1 MAADKQ
7 RERRA
12 GELPRATGQ
21 LVGRRTELAQV
32 AQALQPHRMVTLVG
46 VGGVGKTRVAQS
58 VAAQLQPELKD
69 GAWWVA
75 LSGLRDGE
83 LLPHAIAEALP
94 MAHQTAVPV
103 IDALAHYLAQRNLLL
118 VLDTCEHLTRELRPV
133 VERLIGASPGL
144 RILATSRRPLGVAA
158 EELLT
163 VEPLPVPGPGTGPER
178 GPAEGPETDAM
189 VLLAERAAD
198 AVPGFTVTAS
208 GRADL
213 ERLCRQLE
221 GLPLAIELAAA
232 RLRELSPAELADR
245 LADRVS
251 DRFSV
256 LGDGDTTAEANT
268 GLHPDTAA
276 AATGD
281 VEPIWHQALRTAI
294 GWSHQL
300 CTPAER
306 LLWARL
312 SVFVGSFDMEGAV
325 QVCGDDRLDP
335 KEIPQ
340 LLAGLAEK
348 SIITWEP
355 TAAGERYRMLDTIR
369 EYGEG
374 WLRSLGE
381 GREFRRRHRTWYLR
395 LARDGDAA
403 WMGPDQYAWY
413 ERMHA
418 ELDNLRL
425 ALDSC
430 LGSADTRIGLG
441 MAGDLWFLWYACGL
455 AREGRHYLERALA
468 AFPGPSP
475 LRLKALYAYGLV
487 LTELGDLPALEECSA
502 ECTALAARFG
512 EAEDSLAKS
521 VTVVTAAL
529 RGDAVTVLK
538 LTDELHARH
547 SRSPEAM
554 LSVPGLG
561 SLSVGSHARI
571 AMGMAEEALVGLDE
585 MRQTCDTFGESWMR
599 AWGDSIRA
607 QAELAL
613 GRIQDAELSARA
625 SLTVKHRMHDS
636 FGSGMCLE
644 AIAQCAIAD
653 GEAERAARLLGL
665 AHQLWDA
672 LGRPQVG
679 IPTWVAA
686 HEDCVGRT
694 REALGDP
701 AYDRAF
707 HIGYRTDLD
716 AGIAQALGGAVP
728 T

>member
-1 MAADKQ
+1 M
-7 RERRA
+7 
-12 GELPRATGQ
+12 GELPRATGE
-21 LVGRRTELAQV
+21 LVGRRTELTQV
-32 AQALQPHRMVTLVG
+32 AQALESHRVVTLAG
-46 VGGVGKTRVAQS
+46 VGGVGKTRLAQS
-58 VAAQLQPELKD
+58 VAAQLQPEFRD

-94 MAHQTAVPV
+94 MAHQTAIPV
-103 IDALAHYLAQRNLLL
+103 IEALARYLAERKTLL
-118 VLDTCEHLTRELRPV
+118 VLDTCEHLTQELRPV
-133 VERLIGASPGL
+133 VERLVGAAPEL
-144 RILATSRRPLGVAA
+144 RVLATSRRRLGMAA
-158 EELLT
+158 EEVLT
-163 VEPLPVPGPGTGPER
+163 VEPLPVPGPAAGPGSGPE
-178 GPAEGPETDAM
+178 ADAL

-198 AVPGFTVTAS
+198 AVPGFVITEAD
-208 GRADL
+208 RPDL

-232 RLRELSPAELADR
+232 RLPELSPAELADR

-251 DRFSV
+251 DRFMV
-256 LGDGDTTAEANT
+256 LGEAEAE
-268 GLHPDTAA
+268 AA
-276 AATGD
+276 IEQAD
-281 VEPIWHQALRTAI
+281 PQWHQALRTAI

-312 SVFVGSFDMEGAV
+312 SVFVGSFDAEGAL
-325 QVCGDDRLDP
+325 QVCADDRLAD

-355 TAAGERYRMLDTIR
+355 TAVGERYRMLDTIR

-381 GREFRRRHRTWYLR
+381 GREFRRRHRTWYVR

-403 WMGPDQYAWY
+403 WMGPDQYIWY
-413 ERMHA
+413 DRMHA

-430 LGSADTRIGLG
+430 LGSADSRIGLG

-455 AREGRHYLERALA
+455 AREGRHYLDRALA
-468 AFPGPSP
+468 AFTGPSP
-475 LRLKALYAYGLV
+475 LRLKALYAQGLV

-521 VTVVTAAL
+521 VAAVTAAL
-529 RGDAVTVLK
+529 RGDAATLLK

-547 SRSPEAM
+547 SPSPEAM

-571 AMGMAEEALVGLDE
+571 AMGMPEDALTGLDE
-585 MRQTCDTFGESWMR
+585 MRQVCDASGEKWMR

-613 GRIQDAELSARA
+613 GRIQAAELSARA
-625 SLTVKHRMHDS
+625 SLTVKHRMNDS

-653 GEAERAARLLGL
+653 GQAEQAARLLGL
-665 AHQLWDA
+665 AHQLWDT

-686 HEDCVGRT
+686 HEDCVTRT
-694 REALGDP
+694 RTALGES
-701 AYDRAF
+701 AYHHAF
-707 HIGYRTDLD
+707 HAGYHTDLNT
-716 AGIAQALGGAVP
+716 GIARALDGIVTA
-728 T
+728 

>member
-12 GELPRATGQ
+12 GEPPRTTGD

-32 AQALQPHRMVTLVG
+32 VRALGPRQVVTLVG
-46 VGGVGKTRVAQS
+46 AGGVGKTRLAQG
-58 VAAQLQPELKD
+58 VAAQLPPELRD
-69 GAWWVA
+69 GAYWVS
-75 LSGLRDGE
+75 LSGLRDGA
-83 LLPHAIAEALP
+83 LLPHTIAEALP

-103 IDALAHYLAQRNLLL
+103 IDALAHYLAGRHLLL
-118 VLDTCEHLTRELRPV
+118 VLDTCEHLTAELRPV
-133 VERLIGASPGL
+133 VERLTGASPGL

-158 EELLT
+158 EELLA
-163 VEPLPVPGPGTGPER
+163 VEPLPVPGPAQAAARQGGP
-178 GPAEGPETDAM
+178 DADAL
-189 VLLAERAAD
+189 VLLAERAARV
-198 AVPGFTVTAS
+198 VPGFTVTEA
-208 GRADL
+208 GRPDL

-232 RLRELSPAELADR
+232 RLRELSPGELADR
-245 LADRVS
+245 LADRIS
-251 DRFSV
+251 DRFAV
-256 LGDGDTTAEANT
+256 LDDGSATVDGAPGT
-268 GLHPDTAA
+268 GREDAGQADPL
-276 AATGD
+276 
-281 VEPIWHQALRTAI
+281 WHQALRTAI

-312 SVFVGSFDMEGAV
+312 SVFVGSFDAEGAV
-325 QVCGDDRLDP
+325 QVCGDDRLDRAD
-335 KEIPQ
+335 IPR
-340 LLAGLAEK
+340 LLSGLAEK

-369 EYGEG
+369 EYGED

-395 LARDGDAA
+395 LAREGDAA
-403 WMGPDQYAWY
+403 WMGPDQFYWY

-418 ELDNLRL
+418 EFDNLRL
-425 ALDSC
+425 ALESC
-430 LGSADTRIGLG
+430 LGSADSRIGLG

-455 AREGRHYLERALA
+455 AREGRHYLDRALA
-468 AFPGPSP
+468 AFTGPSP
-475 LRLKALYAYGLV
+475 LRLKALYAQGLV
-487 LTELGDLPALEECSA
+487 LTELGDLPALEEIDV
-502 ECTALAARFG
+502 ECAALAPRFG
-512 EAEDSLAKS
+512 EEEDSLAKS

-529 RGDAVTVLK
+529 RGDAMTVLK
-538 LTDELHARH
+538 LTDELRARH
-547 SRSPEAM
+547 SRSPETM

-561 SLSVGSHARI
+561 SLSVGSHARV
-571 AMGMAEEALVGLDE
+571 AMGMAEDALPGLDE
-585 MRQTCDTFGESWMR
+585 MRQVCDAAGETWMR

-613 GRIQDAELSARA
+613 GRVADAERSARA

-653 GEAERAARLLGL
+653 GQAERAARLLGL
-665 AHQLWDA
+665 AHQLWDT

-679 IPTWVAA
+679 IPSWVAA

-694 REALGDP
+694 RAALGAA

-707 HIGYRTDLD
+707 DTGYRTDLD
-716 AGIAQALGGAVP
+716 AGIAEALNGAAAGS
-728 T
+728 

>member
-7 RERRA
+7 RERRV
-12 GELPRATGQ
+12 GELPRTTGE

-32 AQALQPHRMVTLVG
+32 TEALRPHRVVTLIG
-46 VGGVGKTRVAQS
+46 VGGVGKTRLAQS
-58 VAAQLQPELKD
+58 VAAGLQPEFRD
-69 GAWWVA
+69 GAWWVS

-83 LLPHAIAEALP
+83 LVPHAVAEALP
-94 MAHQTAVPV
+94 MAHQTTMPV
-103 IDALAHYLAQRNLLL
+103 IDALANYLAERQVLL
-118 VLDTCEHLTRELRPV
+118 VLDTCEHLTQELRPV

-158 EELLT
+158 EEALT
-163 VEPLPVPGPGTGPER
+163 VEPLPVPGPERGTG
-178 GPAEGPETDAM
+178 GGPEADAM

-198 AVPGFTVTAS
+198 AVPGFVVTEAVRS
-208 GRADL
+208 DL

-232 RLRELSPAELADR
+232 RLRELTPAELADR

-251 DRFSV
+251 DRFAV
-256 LGDGDTTAEANT
+256 LGEND
-268 GLHPDTAA
+268 
-276 AATGD
+276 AATERVD
-281 VEPIWHQALRTAI
+281 PLWHQALRTAI

-312 SVFVGSFDMEGAV
+312 SVFVGSFDAEGAV
-325 QVCGDDRLDP
+325 QVCGDDRLDRE
-335 KEIPQ
+335 EIPR
-340 LLAGLAEK
+340 LLSGLAEK

-369 EYGEG
+369 EYGED

-395 LARDGDAA
+395 LAREGDASF
-403 WMGPDQYAWY
+403 MGPDQYVWY

-425 ALDSC
+425 ALESC
-430 LGSADTRIGLG
+430 LGSADSRIGLG

-455 AREGRHYLERALA
+455 AREGKHYLDRALA
-468 AFPGPSP
+468 SFTGPSP
-475 LRLKALYAYGLV
+475 LRLKALYAQGLV
-487 LTELGDLPALEECSA
+487 LTELGDLPALEVCEA
-502 ECTALAARFG
+502 ECTPLATRFG

-521 VTVVTAAL
+521 VIAVTAAL
-529 RGDAVTVLK
+529 RGDAATVLK
-538 LTDELHARH
+538 VTDELHARH
-547 SRSPEAM
+547 SRSPETM
-554 LSVPGLG
+554 LSVEGLG

-571 AMGMAEEALVGLDE
+571 AMGMPEEALVGLDE
-585 MRQTCDTFGESWMR
+585 MRLVCDKSGEVWMR

-613 GRIQDAELSARA
+613 GRIQDAEQSARA
-625 SLTVKHRMHDS
+625 SLAVKHRMHDS

-644 AIAQCAIAD
+644 TIALCAIAD
-653 GEAERAARLLGL
+653 GDAERAARLLGL
-665 AHQLWDA
+665 AHQLWDT

-686 HEDCVGRT
+686 HEDCVSRT
-694 REALGDP
+694 RAALGEE

-707 HIGYRTDLD
+707 RTGYDTDLD

-728 T
+728 A

>member
-7 RERRA
+7 RERRV
-12 GELPRATGQ
+12 GDLPRENGE
-21 LVGRRTELAQV
+21 LVGRVTESAQISE
-32 AQALQPHRMVTLVG
+32 ALDARRVVTLVG
-46 VGGVGKTRVAQS
+46 VGGVGKTRLAQS
-58 VAAQLQPELKD
+58 VAARMEPEPRD
-69 GAWWVA
+69 GAWWIA

-83 LLPHAIAEALP
+83 LLPHTIAEALP

-103 IDALAHYLAQRNLLL
+103 VDALAHYLAERDVLL
-118 VLDTCEHLTRELRPV
+118 VLDTCEHLTQEIRPV
-133 VERLIGASPGL
+133 VERLIGAAPGL
-144 RILATSRRPLGVAA
+144 RILATSRRPLGLAA
-158 EELLT
+158 EEVLT
-163 VEPLPVPGPGTGPER
+163 VQPLPVPGPAKGPGG
-178 GPAEGPETDAM
+178 GPDADAL

-198 AVPGFTVTAS
+198 ASPGFAIS
-208 GRADL
+208 EADRPDL

-232 RLRELSPAELADR
+232 RLRELTPAELADR
-245 LADRVS
+245 LSDRVS
-251 DRFSV
+251 DRFEV
-256 LGDGDTTAEANT
+256 LGEAK
-268 GLHPDTAA
+268 AA
-276 AATGD
+276 IEQAD
-281 VEPIWHQALRTAI
+281 PLWHQALRTAI

-312 SVFVGSFDMEGAV
+312 SVFVGSFDTEGVV
-325 QVCGDDRLDP
+325 QVCGDDRLP
-335 KEIPQ
+335 QEEIPQ
-340 LLAGLAEK
+340 LLAALVDK
-348 SIITWEP
+348 SIITWQP

-395 LARDGDAA
+395 LAREGDAA
-403 WMGPDQYAWY
+403 FMGPDQYIWY

-418 ELDNLRL
+418 EFDNLRL

-430 LGSADTRIGLG
+430 LGSAESRLGLG
-441 MAGDLWFLWYACGL
+441 MAADLWFLWYACGL
-455 AREGRHYLERALA
+455 AREGRHYLDRALE
-468 AFPGPSP
+468 AFTGPSP
-475 LRLKALYAYGLV
+475 LRLKALYAQGLV
-487 LTELGDLPALEECSA
+487 LTELGDLPALEECAVES
-502 ECTALAARFG
+502 TALATRFG

-521 VTVVTAAL
+521 VAAVAAAL

-538 LTDELHARH
+538 LTDELYARH

-571 AMGMAEEALVGLDE
+571 AMGMAEEALHGLDE
-585 MRQTCDTFGESWMR
+585 MRRVCDESGESWMR

-613 GRIQDAELSARA
+613 GRVQDAERSAQA
-625 SLTVKHRMHDS
+625 SLRVKHRMHDS

-644 AIAQCAIAD
+644 AIAQCAIAE

-665 AHQLWDA
+665 AHQLWDT

-694 REALGDP
+694 REALGES

-707 HIGYRTDLD
+707 HTGYQTDLD
-716 AGIAQALGGAVP
+716 AGIAEALDNVVP
-728 T
+728 A

>member
-1 MAADKQ
+1 MATDKQ
-7 RERRA
+7 REWRA
-12 GELPRATGQ
+12 GELPRATGE
-21 LVGRRTELAQV
+21 LVGRRAELAQIE
-32 AQALQPHRMVTLVG
+32 QALGPHRLVTLAG
-46 VGGVGKTRVAQS
+46 VGGVGKTRVALG
-58 VAAQLQPELKD
+58 VASRMQPGFRD
-69 GAWWVA
+69 GAWWVR

-94 MAHQTAVPV
+94 MSHQTAEPV
-103 IDALAHYLAQRNLLL
+103 IDALAHYLARRSALL
-118 VLDTCEHLTRELRPV
+118 VLDTCEHLTQELRPV
-133 VERLIGASPGL
+133 VERLLGAAPEL
-144 RILATSRRPLGVAA
+144 RILVTSRRPLGLAA
-158 EELLT
+158 EEVLT
-163 VEPLPVPGPGTGPER
+163 VEPLSVPGPGR
-178 GPAEGPETDAM
+178 AAESDAM
-189 VLLAERAAD
+189 VLLADRAAV
-198 AVPGFTVTAS
+198 AVPGFTVTEE
-208 GRADL
+208 GRPEL

-232 RLRELSPAELADR
+232 RLRDLSPTELTDRMSDRTADR
-245 LADRVS
+245 FD
-251 DRFSV
+251 V
-256 LGDGDTTAEANT
+256 LGESDGVIGRTDP
-268 GLHPDTAA
+268 L
-276 AATGD
+276 
-281 VEPIWHQALRTAI
+281 WHQALRTAI

-312 SVFVGSFDMEGAV
+312 SVFVGSFDLEGAL
-325 QVCGDDRLDP
+325 QVCGDDRLDQ

-395 LARDGDAA
+395 LARDGDVA
-403 WMGPDQYAWY
+403 WMGPDQYFWY

-425 ALDSC
+425 ALESC
-430 LGSADTRIGLG
+430 LGSADSRIGLG

-455 AREGRHYLERALA
+455 AREGKHYLDRALA
-468 AFPGPSP
+468 AFTGPSP
-475 LRLKALYAYGLV
+475 LRLKALYAQGLV
-487 LTELGDLPALEECSA
+487 LTELGDLPALEICSA

-512 EAEDSLAKS
+512 EEEDSLAKS
-521 VTVVTAAL
+521 VAAVAAAL
-529 RGDAVTVLK
+529 RGDAVTLLQV
-538 LTDELHARH
+538 TDELHARH
-547 SRSPEAM
+547 SKSPEAM
-554 LSVPGLG
+554 LSVPGMG

-571 AMGMAEEALVGLDE
+571 AMGMPEEALVGLDE
-585 MRQTCDTFGESWMR
+585 MRRVCDAAGEHWMR

-613 GRIQDAELSARA
+613 GRIESAEQSARA

-644 AIAQCAIAD
+644 ALAQCAIAG
-653 GEAERAARLLGL
+653 GEAERAAHLLGL
-665 AHQLWDA
+665 AHQLWDT

-694 REALGDP
+694 RAALGEA
-701 AYDRAF
+701 AYDHAFRAG
-707 HIGYRTDLD
+707 HGTDLD
-716 AGIAQALGGAVP
+716 AGIAQALGGAVAA
-728 T
+728 

>member
-7 RERRA
+7 RERRV
-12 GELPRATGQ
+12 GELPREAGE
-21 LVGRRTELAQV
+21 LVGRHSELAQV
-32 AQALQPHRMVTLVG
+32 TQALGAHRVVTLVG
-46 VGGVGKTRVAQS
+46 VGGVGKTRLAQS
-58 VAAQLQPELKD
+58 VAAQLQPGLSD

-83 LLPHAIAEALP
+83 VLPHAIAEALP
-94 MAHQTAVPV
+94 MAHQTAMPV
-103 IDALAHYLAQRNLLL
+103 IDALARYLAERNLLL
-118 VLDTCEHLTRELRPV
+118 VLDTCEHLTQELRPL
-133 VERLIGASPGL
+133 VERLVGASPGL
-144 RILATSRRPLGVAA
+144 RILATSRRPLGLAA
-158 EELLT
+158 EEVLT
-163 VEPLPVPGPGTGPER
+163 VEPLPVPGLVKGPGTEPN
-178 GPAEGPETDAM
+178 ADAL

-198 AVPGFTVTAS
+198 AMPGFTVTEA
-208 GRADL
+208 GRPDL

-232 RLRELSPAELADR
+232 RLREVSPGELADR
-245 LADRVS
+245 LSDRVS

-256 LGDGDTTAEANT
+256 LDEAKAEAE
-268 GLHPDTAA
+268 AA
-276 AATGD
+276 IGHAD
-281 VEPIWHQALRTAI
+281 PLWHRALRTTI

-312 SVFVGSFDMEGAV
+312 SVFVGSFDAEGAL
-325 QVCGDDRLDP
+325 QVCGDDRLDRE
-335 KEIPQ
+335 EIPQ
-340 LLAGLAEK
+340 LLAGLTEK
-348 SIITWEP
+348 SIITWVP

-369 EYGEG
+369 EYGED

-395 LARDGDAA
+395 LAREGDAA
-403 WMGPDQYAWY
+403 WMGPDQYIWY

-425 ALDSC
+425 ALESC
-430 LGSADTRIGLG
+430 LGSADSRIGLG

-455 AREGRHYLERALA
+455 AREGRHYLDRALG
-468 AFPGPSP
+468 AFLGPSP
-475 LRLKALYAYGLV
+475 LRLKALYAQALV
-487 LTELGDLPALEECSA
+487 LTELGDLPALEERSA

-521 VTVVTAAL
+521 AAVVTAAL

-547 SRSPEAM
+547 SQSPEAM

-571 AMGMAEEALVGLDE
+571 AMGMAEDALAGLDE
-585 MRQTCDTFGESWMR
+585 MRRVCDVSGETWMR

-613 GRIQDAELSARA
+613 GRIEAAEHSARA

-644 AIAQCAIAD
+644 SIAQCAIAD
-653 GEAERAARLLGL
+653 GQAGRAARLLGL
-665 AHQLWDA
+665 AHQLWDT

-679 IPTWVAA
+679 IPSWVAA
-686 HEDCVGRT
+686 HEDCVSRT
-694 REALGDP
+694 RTALGEP

-707 HIGYRTDLD
+707 QAGYRTDLD
-716 AGIAQALGGAVP
+716 AGIAEALNGVVSA
-728 T
+728 

>member
-1 MAADKQ
+1 MAADDKQ
-7 RERRA
+7 RERRV
-12 GELPRATGQ
+12 GELPREAGE
-21 LVGRRTELAQV
+21 LVGRRSELAQV
-32 AQALQPHRMVTLVG
+32 VQAFGPHRVVTLVG
-46 VGGVGKTRVAQS
+46 VGGVGKTRLAQS
-58 VAAQLQPELKD
+58 VAARLQPGLSD

-75 LSGLRDGE
+75 LSGLRDAE
-83 LLPHAIAEALP
+83 VLPHAIAEALP
-94 MAHQTAVPV
+94 MAHQTAIPV
-103 IDALAHYLAQRNLLL
+103 IDALARYLAERNMLL
-118 VLDTCEHLTRELRPV
+118 VLDTCEHLTQELRPL
-133 VERLIGASPGL
+133 VERLVGASPGL
-144 RILATSRRPLGVAA
+144 RILATSRRPLGVAV
-158 EELLT
+158 EEVLA
-163 VEPLPVPGPGTGPER
+163 VEPLPVPGPAKGPER
-178 GPAEGPETDAM
+178 GPHADAL

-198 AVPGFTVTAS
+198 AVPGFAVTEA

-245 LADRVS
+245 LSDRVS

-256 LGDGDTTAEANT
+256 LDEAKAEAE
-268 GLHPDTAA
+268 AA
-276 AATGD
+276 IEHAD
-281 VEPIWHQALRTAI
+281 PLWHRALRTTI

-312 SVFVGSFDMEGAV
+312 SVFVGSFDAEGAV
-325 QVCGDDRLDP
+325 QVCGDDRLDRE
-335 KEIPQ
+335 EIPH
-340 LLAGLAEK
+340 LLAGLADK

-369 EYGEG
+369 EYGEE

-381 GREFRRRHRTWYLR
+381 GREFRRRHRTWYVR

-403 WMGPDQYAWY
+403 WMGPDQYIWY

-425 ALDSC
+425 ALESC
-430 LGSADTRIGLG
+430 LGSADSRIGLG

-455 AREGRHYLERALA
+455 AREGRHYLDRALA
-468 AFPGPSP
+468 AFLGPSP
-475 LRLKALYAYGLV
+475 LRLKALYAQALV
-487 LTELGDLPALEECSA
+487 LTELGDLPALEERSA

-521 VTVVTAAL
+521 AAVVTAAL

-571 AMGMAEEALVGLDE
+571 AMGMPEDALTGLDE
-585 MRQTCDTFGESWMR
+585 LRRVCDISGETWMR

-613 GRIQDAELSARA
+613 GRIHAAEHSARA
-625 SLTVKHRMHDS
+625 SLSVKHRMHDS
-636 FGSGMCLE
+636 FGSGICLE

-653 GEAERAARLLGL
+653 GQADRAACLLGL
-665 AHQLWDA
+665 AHQLWDT

-686 HEDCVGRT
+686 HEDCVSRT
-694 REALGDP
+694 RAALGEP

-707 HIGYRTDLD
+707 RTGFRTDLD
-716 AGIAQALGGAVP
+716 AGIAEALNGVLSA
-728 T
+728 

>member
-1 MAADKQ
+1 MAADGQ
-7 RERRA
+7 REWRA
-12 GELPRATGQ
+12 GEVPRARGE

-32 AQALQPHRMVTLVG
+32 ARALRPHRVVTLVG
-46 VGGVGKTRVAQS
+46 VGGVGKTRLAKG
-58 VAAQLQPELKD
+58 VAARLRPELKD
-69 GAWWVA
+69 GVWWVA
-75 LSGLRDGE
+75 LSGLREGE
-83 LLPHAIAEALP
+83 LLPHTIAESLP

-103 IDALAHYLAQRNLLL
+103 IDALAHYLAGRDLLL

-133 VERLIGASPGL
+133 VERLIAAAPGL
-144 RILATSRRPLGVAA
+144 RILATSRRALGVAV
-158 EELLT
+158 EEVLT
-163 VEPLPVPGPGTGPER
+163 VDPLPVPGPDAGRGTEPES
-178 GPAEGPETDAM
+178 DAM
-189 VLLAERAAD
+189 VLLAERAAA
-198 AVPGFTVTAS
+198 AVPGFTVTDA

-245 LADRVS
+245 LADRVT

-256 LGDGDTTAEANT
+256 LGETDGVSGPAD
-268 GLHPDTAA
+268 P
-276 AATGD
+276 
-281 VEPIWHQALRTAI
+281 VWHHALRTTI

-312 SVFVGSFDMEGAV
+312 SVFVGSFDTEGAL
-325 QVCGDDRLDP
+325 QVCADDRLDR
-335 KEIPQ
+335 EDIPR

-348 SIITWEP
+348 SIISWEP

-369 EYGEG
+369 EFGEV

-395 LARDGDAA
+395 LAREGDAA
-403 WMGPDQYAWY
+403 WMGADQYLWY

-418 ELDNLRL
+418 EFDNLRL

-487 LTELGDLPALEECSA
+487 LTELGDLPALEECEA
-502 ECTALAARFG
+502 ESTALAARFG

-521 VTVVTAAL
+521 VTAVTAAL
-529 RGDAVTVLK
+529 RGDAATVLK
-538 LTDELHARH
+538 LTDELRVRH

-571 AMGMAEEALVGLDE
+571 ALGMAEEALGGLDE
-585 MRQTCDTFGESWMR
+585 MRRTCDASGESWMR

-613 GRIQDAELSARA
+613 GRIEDAEHSARA
-625 SLTVKHRMHDS
+625 SLKVKHRMHDS

-653 GEAERAARLLGL
+653 GQAERAARLLGL

-686 HEDCVGRT
+686 HEECVGRT
-694 REALGDP
+694 RAALGAP

-707 HIGYRTDLD
+707 HAGYRTDLD
-716 AGIAQALGGAVP
+716 AGIAEALDGAAAA
-728 T
+728 